1 MNGTEKSTPSS
12 SSSPS
17 PVITLP
23 TAFEFEPAFEPAFE
37 DPAGGS
43 LPPFTCPKQYP
54 SGPSTPPSAAASV
67 FSTSFMKDRNAKG
80 FGHTRTRTEGS
91 CTRRGGDD
99 EEEAAT
105 ADDDAALSSP
115 FARAS
120 DFFARDASSSE
131 SESESERPAPAPG
144 AWPLPRTPSP
154 TPRSRSHSTPYFRSR
169 ARFIATWSSQL
180 PSAQLARACLSRVCA
195 PGVARK
201 PTEPMQLTNP
211 HASNASGG

>member
-131 SESESERPAPAPG
+131 SESESNAPPPPPAPG
-144 AWPLPRTPSP
+144 LFPGRPRPRRALGPTRRRISGAGLGSSP
-154 TPRSRSHSTPYFRSR
+154 PGRRSFPPRSSRGPASAGSARRASRGSRRSPCS
-169 ARFIATWSSQL
+169 
-180 PSAQLARACLSRVCA
+180 
-195 PGVARK
+195 
-201 PTEPMQLTNP
+201 
-211 HASNASGG
+211 